1 MLHVVCENKWCLFCK
16 KSVENQAKVAILKAL
31 ELDKT
36 TGQPAKVEL
45 KLPVMSMHLLREL
58 RSVVSRGE
66 MCVGA
71 QFESLLSALSL
82 RFNLPDASGI
92 VSSSPTRSVVGF
104 QPSMSRSFK
113 GLLND
118 AAFPNLL
125 IPDAVHGS
133 HVAMSEI
140 IDQEGSFGF
149 NGVHH
154 RGTFGDGN
162 YFASHFPYSA
172 RENFAKNKMHLCKSC
187 GFLTDKSND
196 HCNCTAPCLST
207 VRELLYVA
215 VDIGSHDNSSIMA
228 PGDPREAKT
237 TNKFTKYDDC
247 RSARGSYHSA
257 ERLRFYVATTGDITT
272 TGFVQIKPS
281 CTEVVAIGIIYVEAQ

>member
-1 MLHVVCENKWCLFCK
+1 
-16 KSVENQAKVAILKAL
+16 
-31 ELDKT
+31 
-36 TGQPAKVEL
+36 
-45 KLPVMSMHLLREL
+45 LPLLREFK
-58 RSVVSRGE
+58 SVVSRGE

-92 VSSSPTRSVVGF
+92 AHRSPQTRSVVAF

-113 GLLND
+113 GMLSD

-154 RGTFGDGN
+154 RGCFGDGN

-215 VDIGSHDNSSIMA
+215 VDIGSYDNSGIMA
-228 PGDPREAKT
+228 PGDPREAPT

-281 CTEVVAIGIIYVEAQ
+281 CTEVVAIGIIYVEA